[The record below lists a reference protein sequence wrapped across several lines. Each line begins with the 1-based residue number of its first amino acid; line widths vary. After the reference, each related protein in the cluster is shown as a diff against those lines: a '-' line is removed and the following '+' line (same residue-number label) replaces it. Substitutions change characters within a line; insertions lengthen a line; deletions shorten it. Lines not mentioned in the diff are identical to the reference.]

1 MSIRR
6 AVAKIT
12 QGVPPTTQPAYEAW
26 LAKIIHEAVD
36 EEVASIRR
44 WNAMTAQPE
53 IHSELCMCVKC
64 LGWGKRPSI
73 DCDIPQSDVRDVV
86 PLSPTAGDAEY
97 LSAKP
102 MQEEQ

>member
-1 MSIRR
+1 MSIQR

-26 LAKIIHEAVD
+26 LAKIIREAVD

-44 WNAMTAQPE
+44 WNAIAAQPE
-53 IHSELCMCVKC
+53 IHAELCMCVKC

-73 DCDIPQSDVRDVV
+73 DGDIPQSDVREVA
-86 PLSPTAGDAEY
+86 PLAAAAGDAEY

-102 MQEEQ
+102 MREDE

>member
-12 QGVPPTTQPAYEAW
+12 QGVPPKTQPAYEAW

-44 WNAMTAQPE
+44 WNAIAAQPE
-53 IHSELCMCVKC
+53 IHADTCMCVKC
-64 LGWGKRPSI
+64 IGWGKRPSI
-73 DCDIPQSDVRDVV
+73 DGDIPQSDVREVV
-86 PLSPTAGDAEY
+86 ALPPTAGDAEY
-97 LSAKP
+97 LRAKP
-102 MQEEQ
+102 MQEE

>member
-12 QGVPPTTQPAYEAW
+12 LGVPPTTQPAYEAW

-44 WNAMTAQPE
+44 WNAIAAQPE
-53 IHSELCMCVKC
+53 IHAELCMCVKC
-64 LGWGKRPSI
+64 LGWGKPPSI
-73 DCDIPQSDVRDVV
+73 DGDIPQSDVREVV
-86 PLSPTAGDAEY
+86 PLPPTAGDAEY
-97 LSAKP
+97 LSAKARI
-102 MQEEQ
+102 EE